1 MVITLKNTFDNAI
14 KLGIETIENGGEIS
28 RAEEIIKRNCIACGA
43 SEVHVFIIPYLIAVT
58 IIYNNEEK
66 TILRRTNKSKLN
78 IGKLEEINNTSRSF
92 CNNKNNN
99 KNIDYNYSPLLSS
112 LCVMIG
118 VAAFCIF
125 FGGNII
131 DALFSAIS
139 GFIVYNLPNT
149 RISYNRFSRTLIAS
163 TISGINS
170 FIPTILGFDAN
181 PDKIMIGTIMLFIPG
196 LNVGISIRDM
206 MSGNIIAGIL
216 ELAEA
221 IIITFAINLGFGIAI
236 LLFGSDIFA

>member
-1 MVITLKNTFDNAI
+1 MEHTFEDAI
-14 KLGIETIENGGEIS
+14 NLGIETIENGGEIS
-28 RAEEIIKRNCIACGA
+28 RAEEVIKRNCIACGA
-43 SEVHVFIIPYLIAVT
+43 SDVHVFIIPYLIAVT
-58 IIYNNEEK
+58 IIYDNKEK

-78 IGKLEEINNTSRSF
+78 IGKLEEINNISRSF
-92 CNNKNNN
+92 CKDKSID
-99 KNIDYNYSPLLSS
+99 KNIDYNYSNLTSS
-112 LCVMIG
+112 ICVMIG
-118 VAAFCIF
+118 VASFCIF

-131 DALFSAIS
+131 DAITSAIS
-139 GFIVYNLPNT
+139 GFVIYNLPST
-149 RISYNRFSRTLIAS
+149 KISYNRFSRTLIAS

-170 FIPTILGFDAN
+170 FIPTLLGFTAH